1 MLAVSGE
8 RHQCGAVLAGGGEV
22 AVIERLLFLRGAV
35 AADDDDILMTG
46 RLVEVI
52 QHSAQRLQRRLA
64 QADICTADVVV
75 FFLIGFLVFIDA
87 SDLGFVGRHIGVVI
101 VDQNQIAL
109 VHSLLFHC
117 HIFIDCGIGGCLR
130 AAVVRFIGITAGND
144 TASLCD
150 GHHGIIDAVYL
161 ISGKCHQK
169 QGYHNFRRNLCAVS
183 AGMAGLRCAVGFL
196 SSRLLLLFLFLTHAF
211 PSYG

>member
-64 QADICTADVVV
+64 QADICTADAVV

-101 VDQNQIAL
+101 VDQN
-109 VHSLLFHC
+109 
-117 HIFIDCGIGGCLR
+117 
-130 AAVVRFIGITAGND
+130 
-144 TASLCD
+144 
-150 GHHGIIDAVYL
+150 
-161 ISGKCHQK
+161 
-169 QGYHNFRRNLCAVS
+169 
-183 AGMAGLRCAVGFL
+183 
-196 SSRLLLLFLFLTHAF
+196 
-211 PSYG
+211 